1 MVHSEVIVVGSGG
14 AGAMAAL
21 AAASAGAQVLLL
33 TTGTV
38 GRSGLTPTGNG
49 GYVAPLHPRDNP
61 EDLCKHLVRF
71 GHYLNDQNLVE
82 TLVNEAVAGL
92 KRLEALG
99 VTVRWPAIEDV
110 PPGGRFPRSV
120 LVPGT
125 EVLRILRR
133 HLYSSSSVK
142 VVEDVTVTKLL
153 THDGA
158 VVGCAGYDGRSGAC
172 FLAFGK
178 ALVLATGGLGELWSV
193 STNAPMG
200 ISTGSYGWG
209 YSMAAEVG
217 AELIDMEQIQ
227 FLPVPAKPRLGRNVR
242 YLPHGPFENGRG
254 ERFLARDLDPYSP
267 DLVLAIWQQCTK
279 GLGPVRIDLTSGA
292 TPSYFEGSD
301 HPAFRRKLR
310 TFERLGVDPRQQPV
324 ELAIGSHYC
333 QGGVHIDERCATNVP
348 GLFVAGEVAGGVM
361 GACRAGG
368 AAFADIIVFGWRA
381 GQSAARYAKKQP
393 RLSEMV
399 VEGDSL
405 ELLGL
410 PRPRKEG
417 IRPREVVAELRRLMD
432 TYCGVVRDGAGL
444 EKCLAE
450 LGTLRLSLDL
460 LQVPKPG
467 IFDLSFQDALAV
479 RHMVECAEMI
489 VRSALARTE
498 SLGCH
503 IRLDCPEQ
511 APGGPVHTTITKRD
525 GKYELGSKP
534 VVIKWLKPGE

>member
-33 TTGTV
+33 TSGTV

-158 VVGCAGYDGRSGAC
+158 VVGCAGYAGRSGAC

-333 QGGVHIDERCATNVP
+333 QGGGAHRRKVCHECTRTVCSGRGRWRCDGRVQSWRS
-348 GLFVAGEVAGGVM
+348 GLCGHNRVRL
-361 GACRAGG
+361 ACRAIRSAICEETTALVRDGRRRRFPRTAGIAEAAQGG
-368 AAFADIIVFGWRA
+368 DQTSRGCGRASQANGYVLWRGSGW
-381 GQSAARYAKKQP
+381 G
-393 RLSEMV
+393 
-399 VEGDSL
+399 
-405 ELLGL
+405 
-410 PRPRKEG
+410 
-417 IRPREVVAELRRLMD
+417 RPREV
-432 TYCGVVRDGAGL
+432 
-444 EKCLAE
+444 
-450 LGTLRLSLDL
+450 
-460 LQVPKPG
+460 PG
-467 IFDLSFQDALAV
+467 
-479 RHMVECAEMI
+479 
-489 VRSALARTE
+489 
-498 SLGCH
+498 
-503 IRLDCPEQ
+503 
-511 APGGPVHTTITKRD
+511 
-525 GKYELGSKP
+525 
-534 VVIKWLKPGE
+534 